1 MALISYYVAR
11 FIANTRAKS
20 GPLPEA
26 AQPALLF
33 PGAGRRAELNGNGS
47 ANGNGASDAYGLAPF
62 GCIISKI

>member
-33 PGAGRRAELNGNGS
+33 SGAGRRAALMS
-47 ANGNGASDAYGLAPF
+47 YTASGVRRSTAATGE
-62 GCIISKI
+62 

>member
-1 MALISYYVAR
+1 MALISYYVVR

-33 PGAGRRAELNGNGS
+33 PGAGRRAELKS
-47 ANGNGASDAYGLAPF
+47 YTASTGEQRGF
-62 GCIISKI
+62 F